1 MPLFNRILLRHTKR
15 AVRAELELPAQNR
28 YVVTMPFTAIEEQ
41 HYRSQFEALT
51 RNFGLDTNGAPLSP
65 VWDPE
70 DSHTL
75 DLMKRALAQLRQTVL
90 HPELGPGRLRPA
102 VQKNKPLR
110 SIEEVLDVMIEQSES
125 MVRTEHRA
133 YLATKLKRG
142 QLLENSPRV
151 KEALEIWAG
160 AHKEIEALVSEC
172 REQLRV
178 EVENARQAG
187 IDEIVDDMSIHSS
200 GEDQELE
207 R

>member
-125 MVRTEHRA
+125 MLRA
-133 YLATKLKRG
+133 EQRLYLTAKLKRG
-142 QLLENSPRV
+142 QMLENSPRV
-151 KEALEIWAG
+151 KEALEIWTD

-172 REQLRV
+172 REQLQI

-200 GEDQELE
+200 GEDQESE